1 MSIGKKVPV
10 TKGRVIKICNAIN
23 SGQGLAK
30 AAAKEGLGGPYVF
43 ALQES
48 GIVYK
53 DADGIWRAKTRIHD
67 ARYADFLKL
76 RSEYSKKVDARLKS
90 KPETDV
96 TDTVKVVTEVKPKD
110 KPVIKRKRKV
120 KLGFWQKLK
129 IKLFGK

>member
-23 SGQGLAK
+23 NGEPLAK
-30 AAAKEGLGGPYVF
+30 AAAKEGLGGPYVY

-53 DADGIWRAKTRIHD
+53 DPDGVWKAKTRIHD
-67 ARYADFLKL
+67 VRYEDFLKL
-76 RSEYSKKVDARLKS
+76 RSQYTKKVEARLKG
-90 KPETDV
+90 KPESSI
-96 TDTVKVVTEVKPKD
+96 TDTVKVAVEVKSKN

-120 KLGFWQKLK
+120 KLSFWQRFK
-129 IKLFGK
+129 IRLFGK